1 MIINVINAINVSSF
15 QAIRIAF
22 PGLHSSLL
30 AIMHFVSCEGLL
42 LLLLLLLLLFIYL
55 KLTKLQKLYMQRKF
69 T

>member
-42 LLLLLLLLLFIYL
+42 LLLLLLLLFIYL

>member
-1 MIINVINAINVSSF
+1 M
-15 QAIRIAF
+15 RIAF

-42 LLLLLLLLLFIYL
+42 LLLLLLFIYL